1 VPILSQRA
9 LLPLLLARTPAELGA
24 ASVVHGGFRQV
35 AGHHIR
41 HGGRRGGAPPR
52 RATPAAHCLSPSPA
66 LSPRRPRRELSPGKG
81 ASSLVRCIGSCGG
94 PSRIPLDPPRY
105 EGSRGGAAFFPVSS
119 RRPLRRIF
127 RQNSPASGWRGFS
140 RTPVRVVSS
149 LHVLT
154 LLPLLVEAAKGQFP
168 RLINYL
174 PGLGGSPLIPT
185 RFNSC

>member
-105 EGSRGGAAFFPVSS
+105 EGSRGAP
-119 RRPLRRIF
+119 P
-127 RQNSPASGWRGFS
+127 FS
-140 RTPVRVVSS
+140 RSPPGDRCGASS
-149 LHVLT
+149 GKTHRH
-154 LLPLLVEAAKGQFP
+154 PDGGGFP
-168 RLINYL
+168 GHRC
-174 PGLGGSPLIPT
+174 GWSHRCT
-185 RFNSC
+185 F

>member
-105 EGSRGGAAFFPVSS
+105 EGSRGG
-119 RRPLRRIF
+119 RRLF
-127 RQNSPASGWRGFS
+127 
-140 RTPVRVVSS
+140 
-149 LHVLT
+149 
-154 LLPLLVEAAKGQFP
+154 
-168 RLINYL
+168 
-174 PGLGGSPLIPT
+174 PGLLQATAAAHLPAKLTGIRMAGVFPDTGAGGLIAARSDPSPS
-185 RFNSC
+185 SC